1 VYTKEISIPYLLNTD
16 VQGYRSMAKPIT
28 THPVELLKHPLVDKR
43 DEEIA
48 YPQVV
53 EGADED
59 VGQWLRTHIRW
70 S

>member
-1 VYTKEISIPYLLNTD
+1 VHTKEISIPHLLNTD
-16 VQGYRSMAKPIT
+16 VQGYGSTAKAIT
-28 THPVELLKHPLVDKR
+28 AHPVELLKHPLVDKR

-59 VGQWLRTHIRW
+59 VAQWLRTHIRW